1 MAEYRGIQPYDGFQQ
16 QAGLQE
22 ESIAMVSP
30 FETPTQGKQ
39 AYTTSMPVP
48 SEDASARKLSC
59 DYHQSPLVSSQP
71 ANSREQRWSLLAWS
85 VKYGLVVV
93 LVAVILAIPIITFRS
108 DEEIDSDESP
118 ASKQYKNLVFF
129 LFAWLEIT
137 WLSGCVMDM
146 FILGF
151 PYLFRTVAR

>member
-1 MAEYRGIQPYDGFQQ
+1 MAEYSGIQPYDGFRQQ
-16 QAGLQE
+16 GGLRG

-39 AYTTSMPVP
+39 GYTTSSIPVP
-48 SEDASARKLSC
+48 SEDASARKLSY
-59 DYHQSPLVSSQP
+59 DHHQSPLISQP
-71 ANSREQRWSLLAWS
+71 ANSRKQRWSPLAWG

-93 LVAVILAIPIITFRS
+93 LVAVILAIPIIVFRS
-108 DEEIDSDESP
+108 DEDIDSDESI
-118 ASKQYKNLVFF
+118 ASKQYKNLVFY

-146 FILGF
+146 FILAF
-151 PYLFRTVAR
+151 PFLFRTVAG

>member
-1 MAEYRGIQPYDGFQQ
+1 MTEYRGIQPYDGFQQ
-16 QAGLQE
+16 QGGLRE

-39 AYTTSMPVP
+39 GYTISMPVP
-48 SEDASARKLSC
+48 SEDASARKLSYDC
-59 DYHQSPLVSSQP
+59 HQSPLVSQP
-71 ANSREQRWSLLAWS
+71 ANSRQQRWSLLAWG

-108 DEEIDSDESP
+108 DEEIDSDESL
-118 ASKQYKNLVFF
+118 ASKQYKNLVFY

-151 PYLFRTVAR
+151 PFLFRTVAR